1 MANKFK
7 SLIFPALN
15 TMIFLIIILVHT
27 IGSNHFDEVIEV
39 IILMPCTIL
48 FGGITGGILPLTIA
62 IIYKTDISDHFIHQL
77 IILAISVAVC
87 FLSWLDISGSL
98 FIAAPIMWEIIS
110 VIFWIEK
117 YFREV
122 GSLSVQKILV
132 LSLSNPLMLYIGIVV
147 DTMNSFFINIPG

>member
-1 MANKFK
+1 MDRRSSICRVSRLGRTNSNRTSGVSFLKCFAK
-7 SLIFPALN
+7 SLII
-15 TMIFLIIILVHT
+15 TLI
-27 IGSNHFDEVIEV
+27 
-39 IILMPCTIL
+39 
-48 FGGITGGILPLTIA
+48 
-62 IIYKTDISDHFIHQL
+62 
-77 IILAISVAVC
+77 ISVAVC

-98 FIAAPIMWEIIS
+98 FIVAPIMWEIIS